1 MHLFILVKIIVINV
15 KNILLI
21 YWLNKERRLLLQTFL
36 WGSFSSC
43 FLTLSSFFDVFLLIF
58 FFAHVFMHYF
68 RRTKELSFCWYL
80 VILELHYTRRYYFFP
95 LIHFIHRVVVHHTH
109 LIDSRLF
116 YKVLFWLYWYF
127 ANISEIAYLFILI
140 FVLCITFNSLMSNSL
155 LWYIS
160 RRLYIFFYEISIHM
174 ACRRKNLSLT
184 RMPISILKILFLK
197 IHINIWWFLKYL
209 THHLRWKLV
218 NRRINYLRG
227 EMIIF
232 LIMIHGDCLALRIE
246 VNIRSDWQSWSQFG
260 FIWRLDHTSVA
271 QTLSFLDFSILSDSI
286 DIIAC
291 KYVIIINCLLKLMF

>member
-1 MHLFILVKIIVINV
+1 MNE
-15 KNILLI
+15 
-21 YWLNKERRLLLQTFL
+21 ERRLLLQTFI

-43 FLTLSSFFDVFLLIF
+43 FLTLSSFFDVFFLIF

-68 RRTKELSFCWYL
+68 RRTKELSFCWSL
-80 VILELHYTRRYYFFP
+80 VILELHYTRRYYSFP

-109 LIDSRLF
+109 LIDSRFF
-116 YKVLFWLYWYF
+116 YKVLLWLYWYF
-127 ANISEIAYLFILI
+127 ANISEIAYLFIWI
-140 FVLCITFNSLMSNSL
+140 FILCITFNSLMSNSL

-160 RRLYIFFYEISIHM
+160 RRLYIFFHEISIHM
-174 ACRRKNLSLT
+174 ACRRKHLSLT

-209 THHLRWKLV
+209 THHLWWKLV
-218 NRRINYLRG
+218 NRRVNYLRG

-232 LIMIHGDCLALRIE
+232 LIMIHGDWLALRIE
-246 VNIRSDWQSWSQFG
+246 FNTRSDWQSWSQFG
-260 FIWRLDHTSVA
+260 FIWRFYHTAVA